1 MELTMYSILSDVE
14 AQKVTGGGSGGN
26 NYYYKCW
33 TTKGKEYWSDKANTA
48 GCEDSRTGKMVYGNE
63 KQRKK

>member
-1 MELTMYSILSDVE
+1 MYSVLSDVE
-14 AQKVTGGGSGGN
+14 ARKITGGGSGGN

-33 TTKGKEYWSDKANTA
+33 TTKGKEYWSDEANTA
-48 GCEDSRTGKMVYGNE
+48 GCVDSRTGQTVYGKA